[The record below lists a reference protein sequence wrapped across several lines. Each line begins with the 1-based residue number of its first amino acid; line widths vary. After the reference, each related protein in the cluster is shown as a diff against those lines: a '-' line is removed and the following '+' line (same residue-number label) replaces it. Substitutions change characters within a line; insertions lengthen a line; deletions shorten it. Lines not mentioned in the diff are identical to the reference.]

1 MTLLDRDRE
10 KGGEA
15 RTESKQRQAANRRTR
30 WEGFERN
37 SHGEKGSEALL
48 FVRKKK
54 KKSNV
59 LNEEIGAVIRS
70 I

>member
-1 MTLLDRDRE
+1 MDRDRE

-15 RTESKQRQAANRRTR
+15 RTESTQRQTANRRTC

-37 SHGEKGSEALL
+37 SHGEKGSGVLL
-48 FVRKKK
+48 FVREDEKKI
-54 KKSNV
+54 KSNV

-70 I
+70 S